1 MESIE
6 VKTCRAYNATRRC
19 IVSSKVIVS
28 DCANQPLTILKLLV
42 ESLGFKAEAAIWLTP
57 LSYAPQL
64 MRPFPFD
71 LVYLDKDFKVIQ
83 AVELHPHVSFPR
95 FDERV
100 ATALV
105 LPLRAISS
113 TGTQIDD
120 RLIVCIEEEL
130 EARIAEMATPA
141 IAEIAVPAVAEMA
154 ALAAAEVAVPT
165 LEAAVTPTAADAPI
179 PATTLPATTIP
190 KLPGFS
196 FPGSA
201 VAVPIVAAAVSQG
214 SGFTVAS
221 TTTWQITNSTM
232 APALP
237 ENAVEAA
244 EEAAPGPGLSI
255 VEVPEAEVMPAVAA
269 ESIAPTAPA
278 EQAEPPGQVVCDA
291 DVAVSDPPALV
302 EDRVETEPLL
312 VAEVEISADTEPQA
326 DAESGAMAAAEAEGS
341 ILPDAIVRGEEAAT
355 QEKAKAQD
363 PTPDTHAASTP
374 AAKVEDAKKV
384 PGTIGVPAELE
395 SKTAKNGSQ
404 RKKKD
409 PLGLLKRFL
418 NAEDPLP
425 ERRATTRLLSPGL
438 VAYDA
443 TGGNAQP
450 CEVGD
455 VSPTGIFVRTKER
468 WRLGDLISL
477 TLQRK
482 NATEREQH
490 SRVVVQAGTV
500 RNDADGVGLTF
511 VLPENVEFRPWQRV
525 HTKRSDE
532 TDGQYFVRELRTAK
546 ALGFLRHICPPAGE
560 EIEKLLYER
569 HSNKR
574 VASAVAIA
582 LKAEELLAQNDKGET
597 TLAHPQL
604 VVRILED
611 GSWAEDEW
619 IQQRWAG
626 LLATSCTADGLD
638 KSNLV
643 FVEMLD
649 KLTPIHLRI
658 LYAACRKGAEVNSTA
673 ESTSRVTLYCTA
685 DELIEAA
692 GTHSLPRIQQTIGH
706 LANFGLLAENNRPS
720 YIHATEKTKTKT
732 TPTSLGLTMFAR
744 CNGRR

>member
-71 LVYLDKDFKVIQ
+71 LVYLDKNSKVVQ
-83 AVELHPHVSFPR
+83 AVELHPQVSLPPY
-95 FDERV
+95 DGRV

-105 LPLRAISS
+105 LPLRAISLS
-113 TGTQIDD
+113 GTQIDD
-120 RLIVCIEEEL
+120 QLIVCAEEEL
-130 EARIAEMATPA
+130 EARIAELTTPAMTEIADPA
-141 IAEIAVPAVAEMA
+141 IAEIP
-154 ALAAAEVAVPT
+154 ALAAAEVAAPT
-165 LEAAVTPTAADAPI
+165 LEAAVAPAAADAPM
-179 PATTLPATTIP
+179 PATTLPAPTIP

-214 SGFTVAS
+214 TGFTVAS

-237 ENAVEAA
+237 EKVVEAA
-244 EEAAPGPGLSI
+244 EEAAPSLGLSI

-269 ESIAPTAPA
+269 GSIAPP
-278 EQAEPPGQVVCDA
+278 EQAVREADA
-291 DVAVSDPPALV
+291 TVSDPPALV
-302 EDRVETEPLL
+302 ADLGQAEALPI
-312 VAEVEISADTEPQA
+312 AEVSVDTEPEA
-326 DAESGAMAAAEAEGS
+326 SVESAAMAAEKAES
-341 ILPDAIVRGEEAAT
+341 LSLPDATVLGELAAT
-355 QEKAKAQD
+355 QEKAKAHE
-363 PTPDTHAASTP
+363 PTPDTHAASAPVAKIEIKKEAP
-374 AAKVEDAKKV
+374 A
-384 PGTIGVPAELE
+384 TIGVRAEVGP
-395 SKTAKNGSQ
+395 KTTKNGSQ

-409 PLGLLKRFL
+409 PFGVLKRFL
-418 NAEDPLP
+418 SAEDPLP
-425 ERRATTRLLSPGL
+425 ERRTTTRLLSPGL

-443 TGGNAQP
+443 TGGNAKP

-455 VSPTGIFVRTKER
+455 VSPTGVFVRTKER

-482 NATEREQH
+482 NASEKEQH

-560 EIEKLLYER
+560 EIEQLLYER
-569 HSNKR
+569 RSNKR

-582 LKAEELLAQNDKGET
+582 LKAQELLAQNDKGES

-626 LLATSCTADGLD
+626 LLATSCTADGQD

-673 ESTSRVTLYCTA
+673 ESTSKVTIYCTA

-732 TPTSLGLTMFAR
+732 TPTSLGLAMFAR
-744 CNGRR
+744 CSGRR

>member
-6 VKTCRAYNATRRC
+6 TKTCRAYNTTRSC
-19 IVSSKVIVS
+19 IVSSKVVVS
-28 DCANQPLTILKLLV
+28 DCANQPLKILKLLV

-83 AVELHPHVSFPR
+83 AVELHPQVSFPR
-95 FDERV
+95 YDERV

-105 LPLRAISS
+105 LPLRAISLS
-113 TGTQIDD
+113 GTQIDD
-120 RLIVCIEEEL
+120 QLIVCAEEEL

-141 IAEIAVPAVAEMA
+141 MAEIAVPAVAEIA
-154 ALAAAEVAVPT
+154 ALAVAEVAVPM
-165 LEAAVTPTAADAPI
+165 ADSSVTPTAADAPI
-179 PATTLPATTIP
+179 HATTPPAPPIP
-190 KLPGFS
+190 NPPAFS
-196 FPGSA
+196 FPGSV
-201 VAVPIVAAAVSQG
+201 VAVPIVAATVSQG
-214 SGFTVAS
+214 TGFTVAS
-221 TTTWQITNSTM
+221 TTTWQVTNSAM

-237 ENAVEAA
+237 EKVVEAA
-244 EEAAPGPGLSI
+244 EEDSLDERLSI
-255 VEVPEAEVMPAVAA
+255 VEVPEADVQPAEEE
-269 ESIAPTAPA
+269 ESIAHP
-278 EQAEPPGQVVCDA
+278 ERGGCDA
-291 DVAVSDPPALV
+291 DAAVSDPPALV
-302 EDRVETEPLL
+302 LDRVQAESLS
-312 VAEVEISADTEPQA
+312 VAEVSAETDSEMIADSGPNAVGEEEP
-326 DAESGAMAAAEAEGS
+326 SS
-341 ILPDAIVRGEEAAT
+341 LPDSAAPVSAAHQEAPT
-355 QEKAKAQD
+355 GQV
-363 PTPDTHAASTP
+363 PTPAPQKITP
-374 AAKVEDAKKV
+374 LVAAKIEELKKA
-384 PGTIGVPAELE
+384 PGTISVPTEVE
-395 SKTAKNGSQ
+395 PKTPKNGSP

-409 PLGLLKRFL
+409 PFGALKRFL

-425 ERRATTRLLSPGL
+425 ERRATPRLLSPGL

-443 TGGNAQP
+443 RGGNGKP

-468 WRLGDLISL
+468 WQPGDLISL
-477 TLQRK
+477 TLQKK
-482 NATEREQH
+482 NATEKEQH

-500 RNDADGVGLTF
+500 RNGTDGVGLTF
-511 VLPENVEFRPWQRV
+511 VLPGNIDFRPWQRV

-546 ALGFLRHICPPAGE
+546 ALGFLRRICPPAGE
-560 EIEKLLYER
+560 EIKQLLYER

-582 LKAEELLAQNDKGET
+582 LKAEELLAQNPNGES
-597 TLAHPQL
+597 TLAHPHL

-619 IQQRWAG
+619 IHHLWAG
-626 LLATSCTADGLD
+626 LLATSCSADGQD
-638 KSNLV
+638 QSNLM

-673 ESTSRVTLYCTA
+673 ESASKVALYCTA

-720 YIHATEKTKTKT
+720 YINATEKTKTKT
-732 TPTSLGLTMFAR
+732 TPTSLGLAMFTR
-744 CNGRR
+744 CSGHR

>member
-6 VKTCRAYNATRRC
+6 TKTCHAYNVTRSC
-19 IVSSKVIVS
+19 LVSSKVIVS
-28 DCANQPLTILKLLV
+28 DSANQPLKILKLLV

-83 AVELHPHVSFPR
+83 AAELHPQISLPLY
-95 FDERV
+95 DERV
-100 ATALV
+100 STALL
-105 LPLRAISS
+105 LPLRAISL

-120 RLIVCIEEEL
+120 HLIVCAEEEL
-130 EARIAEMATPA
+130 EARIAEITAPA
-141 IAEIAVPAVAEMA
+141 IATVSAVAEIA
-154 ALAAAEVAVPT
+154 ALASAEVPVLSLDASVAPT
-165 LEAAVTPTAADAPI
+165 VADAPI
-179 PATTLPATTIP
+179 PATTLPEPPIP
-190 KLPGFS
+190 RLPAFS
-196 FPGSA
+196 FPGSV
-201 VAVPIVAAAVSQG
+201 VALPIAAAPVSHRT
-214 SGFTVAS
+214 GFTVAS
-221 TTTWQITNSTM
+221 TTTWHITNSTM

-237 ENAVEAA
+237 ESIIEAA
-244 EEAAPGPGLSI
+244 EKAAPDSRLSI
-255 VEVPEAEVMPAVAA
+255 VEVPEADVEPSVLA
-269 ESIAPTAPA
+269 EDIA
-278 EQAEPPGQVVCDA
+278 QPGQAVRDA
-291 DVAVSDPPALV
+291 DKPDSDPPALV
-302 EDRVETEPLL
+302 ADRIQAEPLPIAEVSAGTEPN
-312 VAEVEISADTEPQA
+312 S
-326 DAESGAMAAAEAEGS
+326 DAEALAMAAEEAERLS
-341 ILPDAIVRGEEAAT
+341 LPDAAVRGRNSSTRAT
-355 QEKAKAQD
+355 KKAQNPDRETRVASAPVAKIEITEKAPATISQ
-363 PTPDTHAASTP
+363 PTAVEPKTP
-374 AAKVEDAKKV
+374 
-384 PGTIGVPAELE
+384 
-395 SKTAKNGSQ
+395 KNRSQ

-409 PLGLLKRFL
+409 PFEMLKRFL

-425 ERRATTRLLSPGL
+425 ERRTTTRLLSPGL

-443 TGGNAQP
+443 TVGNTKP

-455 VSPTGIFVRTKER
+455 VSPTGLFVRTKEH
-468 WRLGDLISL
+468 WKLGDLISL
-477 TLQRK
+477 TIQKK
-482 NATEREQH
+482 NATENEQH
-490 SRVVVQAGTV
+490 SRVVVQAGAV
-500 RNDADGVGLTF
+500 RNGAEGVGLAF
-511 VLPENVEFRPWQRV
+511 VLPENVEFRPWHRV

-546 ALGFLRHICPPAGE
+546 ALGFLRRICPPAGE
-560 EIEKLLYER
+560 EIKQLLYER

-582 LKAEELLAQNDKGET
+582 LKAEELLAQNPNAESM
-597 TLAHPQL
+597 LAHPHL

-626 LLATSCTADGLD
+626 LLATSCTADGQD

-673 ESTSRVTLYCTA
+673 ESASKIALYCTA
-685 DELIEAA
+685 DELIEAT

-732 TPTSLGLTMFAR
+732 TPTSLGLAMFTR
-744 CNGRR
+744 CSGHR